1 MSYDKLLDKMYAG
14 YREFDLERDLMPQLH
29 IMDVMA
35 VSGGRREQL
44 NKYEAKFPV
53 ARGYSVRVKLGFM
66 DTWEVERV
74 FEHEGKATVK
84 EVWHD
89 VYAFEV
95 SRALYEASC
104 YHHTKEDLAS
114 RR

>member
-14 YREFDLERDLMPQLH
+14 YREFDLERDLIPQLN
-29 IMDVMA
+29 MWDLMA

-53 ARGYSVRVKLGFM
+53 GHGYSVRVKLGFM

-74 FEHEGKATVK
+74 FEREGTAWCK

-89 VYAFEV
+89 VYAPEV
-95 SRALYEASC
+95 SQVVYWASC
-104 YHHTKEDLAS
+104 YHHTKEDLVS
-114 RR
+114 R